1 MNNDYDHDPDIF
13 ISELSRFVDGLNK
26 QRLTAKYLDKSKK
39 EFKYLF
45 DFLSE
50 NGMYL
55 IERLRNNSEKCNK
68 IYSLLEQLSIIDLK
82 RYPDDVDNFLI
93 SMRETALISEST
105 EAH

>member
-26 QRLTAKYLDKSKK
+26 QRLTRNYLDKSKK